1 MLTLQNLSIRR
12 KQMVIIMLTSSV
24 ALLLACAAFVTYDAV
39 TFRRQLV
46 EDVAVLADVI
56 GNNCAAAIDFND
68 PKTAA
73 DTLAALRVNNHVVFA
88 CVYSLDGQVFA
99 VYQRDRRAA
108 LVPPA
113 MSVTGQI
120 FTSDELHLFRPIKQR
135 GELTGMIFVAS
146 DLKDLSAR
154 LMRYLGIVGGVFL
167 ASLLVALALSS
178 RLQRVISDPILHL
191 TQVARL
197 MALDKD
203 YEVRATKNS
212 SDELGQLVDGFNE
225 MLDQIQQR
233 DAALLAAR
241 EYLEHRVEER
251 TAELAESLSVLDA
264 TLGSTADGILVV
276 NRQEK
281 KIFQNQRM
289 IDLWKIPPHIAADA
303 DDAVQV
309 QHVMGTVMEPDQFLE
324 NIRHFYAHPDV
335 SGQGETDLRD
345 GTILYWMT
353 APVMGKDGRN
363 YGRIWTFRD
372 VTQNRKQEA
381 DLRESQALYHSLV
394 EQLPCGVFRKD
405 VTGRYVFAN
414 SSFCRILE
422 LPVAQILGKTA
433 IELVTGLV
441 ATQGANRLVDEKLG
455 TQGMSHHELIMETGR
470 QIVVEDEYHSSA
482 GRRSC
487 YHTVKS
493 AVFGAYGQIV
503 GTQGI
508 LFDITERKAV
518 DEALRESQALYY
530 SLVDQLPAGIFRKDG
545 AGRYVFVNA
554 WFCRLKDLVAD
565 QILGKT
571 PLALAAYELAR
582 RGARPLVGASETRLA
597 VQGESH
603 HQLIMRTG
611 QTLEVEEEYPDET
624 GKPQYLRVVKSPV
637 FGPDGKIMGTQGM
650 LFDITERKRA
660 EAELAYERDLL
671 RTLLDN
677 STDHIYFKDA
687 QSRFIKSSQIQ
698 ARQFGL
704 TSADELVGK
713 SDFDFFTEEHAR
725 LAFEAEQQI
734 IRTGQPM
741 IGKIEKESWQDG
753 RRESWVLT
761 TKMPVRNKAG
771 EIVGTF
777 GISKDI
783 TALKQT
789 EGELSYER
797 DLLRALMNTIPDSIY
812 FKDLQSRFVRVS
824 KSKLVRT
831 FAACLKQQ
839 RAASELTD
847 LPAHLTSLEQ
857 FAKYFFG
864 KTDLDF
870 LPEKIAREMY
880 EEEQAIIR
888 TGVPLIGKLN
898 QFTRLDGKVT
908 WAITTKMLWR
918 DKDGNIIGTF
928 GTTKDITPM
937 KEAESKVEE
946 VHRQLLEVSRQA
958 GMAEV
963 ATNVLHNVGN
973 VLNSVNVSAALVAE
987 NAKKSKVS
995 YLGKVVA
1002 LLDEHAADL
1011 GDFLTTDSKG
1021 RQLPGYLRQLAE
1033 QLAREQQGAIKELD
1047 LLRKNIEHIKD
1058 IVAMQQ
1064 SYAKISGVTET
1075 IHLTDLVEDALRM
1088 NAGALARHEVTLIRE
1103 YSDVP
1108 PVTVEKHKVLQILV
1122 NLVRNAKYAC
1132 DDSGR
1137 QDKQLTLKVSS
1148 TDNGVRIAVID
1159 NGIGIPPE
1167 NLTRI
1172 FNHGFTTRKDGHG
1185 FGLHS
1190 GALAAKEMGGALT
1203 VHSDG
1208 PGQGATFTLELPH
1221 L

>member
-1 MLTLQNLSIRR
+1 
-12 KQMVIIMLTSSV
+12 
-24 ALLLACAAFVTYDAV
+24 
-39 TFRRQLV
+39 
-46 EDVAVLADVI
+46 
-56 GNNCAAAIDFND
+56 
-68 PKTAA
+68 
-73 DTLAALRVNNHVVFA
+73 
-88 CVYSLDGQVFA
+88 
-99 VYQRDRRAA
+99 
-108 LVPPA
+108 
-113 MSVTGQI
+113 
-120 FTSDELHLFRPIKQR
+120 
-135 GELTGMIFVAS
+135 
-146 DLKDLSAR
+146 
-154 LMRYLGIVGGVFL
+154 
-167 ASLLVALALSS
+167 
-178 RLQRVISDPILHL
+178 
-191 TQVARL
+191 
-197 MALDKD
+197 
-203 YEVRATKNS
+203 
-212 SDELGQLVDGFNE
+212 
-225 MLDQIQQR
+225 
-233 DAALLAAR
+233 
-241 EYLEHRVEER
+241 
-251 TAELAESLSVLDA
+251 
-264 TLGSTADGILVV
+264 
-276 NRQEK
+276 
-281 KIFQNQRM
+281 
-289 IDLWKIPPHIAADA
+289 
-303 DDAVQV
+303 
-309 QHVMGTVMEPDQFLE
+309 
-324 NIRHFYAHPDV
+324 
-335 SGQGETDLRD
+335 
-345 GTILYWMT
+345 
-353 APVMGKDGRN
+353 
-363 YGRIWTFRD
+363 
-372 VTQNRKQEA
+372 
-381 DLRESQALYHSLV
+381 
-394 EQLPCGVFRKD
+394 
-405 VTGRYVFAN
+405 
-414 SSFCRILE
+414 
-422 LPVAQILGKTA
+422 
-433 IELVTGLV
+433 
-441 ATQGANRLVDEKLG
+441 
-455 TQGMSHHELIMETGR
+455 
-470 QIVVEDEYHSSA
+470 
-482 GRRSC
+482 
-487 YHTVKS
+487 
-493 AVFGAYGQIV
+493 
-503 GTQGI
+503 
-508 LFDITERKAV
+508 
-518 DEALRESQALYY
+518 
-530 SLVDQLPAGIFRKDG
+530 
-545 AGRYVFVNA
+545 
-554 WFCRLKDLVAD
+554 
-565 QILGKT
+565 
-571 PLALAAYELAR
+571 
-582 RGARPLVGASETRLA
+582 
-597 VQGESH
+597 
-603 HQLIMRTG
+603 MRTG

-704 TSADELVGK
+704 TSADGLVGK

-824 KSKLVRT
+824 KSKLVRI

-946 VHRQLLEVSRQA
+946 VHRQLLEVSRQE

-995 YLGKVVA
+995 YLGKVVG

-1108 PVTVEKHKVLQILV
+1108 PVTVEKH
-1122 NLVRNAKYAC
+1122 
-1132 DDSGR
+1132 
-1137 QDKQLTLKVSS
+1137 
-1148 TDNGVRIAVID
+1148 
-1159 NGIGIPPE
+1159 
-1167 NLTRI
+1167 
-1172 FNHGFTTRKDGHG
+1172 
-1185 FGLHS
+1185 
-1190 GALAAKEMGGALT
+1190 
-1203 VHSDG
+1203 
-1208 PGQGATFTLELPH
+1208 
-1221 L
+1221 